1 MAETSPI
8 SVSPGRKLRWYLPTP
23 PALVFIVLA
32 MQGVLFLSEQYHWFW
47 FNERKGYTVL
57 IAVAATA
64 AALLLIA
71 CAFAISALFKSNG
84 TFGLAT
90 LLLMVP
96 IIAIPCAW
104 LAREMEQAGIKRAF
118 IQQAQNKPRAAVD
131 VERRSDVPLWLT
143 KTFGEEFFFGEIRGL
158 WVDKGEID
166 LEGVPLESAK
176 SLRNVWLTDSD
187 GVTNESLAQLKR
199 LPQLRR
205 LHLRDSGVT
214 DEGLVHLRGLTEL
227 EELTLECPAVADAGL
242 AHLRELTKLEKL
254 SIGCPAVTDAGL
266 IHLRDLHNLRLL
278 SLEGT
283 QVTGAGLEHLAKHSQ
298 LRKLYLSDS
307 QLTDEGLEQLASF
320 NQLATLTLSKTLV
333 TDQGVQRLRKA
344 LEPYCNIHH

>member
-1 MAETSPI
+1 MAETSSL

-23 PALVFIVLA
+23 PAFVFIVLA

-47 FNERKGYTVL
+47 FNERNGYTVL

-71 CAFAISALFKSNG
+71 CAFAISALFKSKG

-96 IIAIPCAW
+96 VIAIPCGW
-104 LAREMEQAGIKRAF
+104 LAREMELARIKRVF
-118 IQQAQNKPRAAVD
+118 IQQAQNKRRAAVD
-131 VERRSDVPLWLT
+131 VERRSDVPVWLT

-166 LEGVPLESAK
+166 LAGVPLESAK
-176 SLRNVWLTDSD
+176 SLRNVWFADSD

-227 EELTLECPAVADAGL
+227 EELTLE
-242 AHLRELTKLEKL
+242 
-254 SIGCPAVTDAGL
+254 CPAVTDAGL

-307 QLTDEGLEQLASF
+307 QLTDEGLEQLANF
-320 NQLATLTLSKTLV
+320 DQLATLTLSKTQV
-333 TDQGVQRLRKA
+333 TGEGVERLRKA
-344 LEPYCNIHH
+344 LEPYCKIHH